1 MTKLN
6 KLVVI
11 ITIGLIA
18 TIVISRISCGKEYDE
33 ALDVLETSYNQEV
46 DLIEHADDKF
56 EVIKSSDVLD
66 LSNKIDSMYSKL
78 NNALSDNKL
87 NDDRLKRFNDIQLSV
102 LKKLDMDTTKPKLL
116 TPNEL
121 AKILFVVENIPDK
134 VTKEIES
141 RIASPLSRGLYPPK
155 LDEKYMYVPQISYDS
170 KGTNYLKDAKWQVQ
184 TLNFSY
190 SDDGRINL
198 IKLDGEQKQEGVKGI
213 IWGDDNKFTIYIVLE
228 TTNKSTRAYSK
239 TARMLNGELD
249 SNNNIIKYSDSF
261 VMLDKKNDKED
272 EYMDIGSSRIFKSY
286 NNGYVENVT
295 NKKLY
300 TYYIDFLGYR
310 IKTYKNI
317 TPRTASILKKRD
329 GIELSR

>member
-1 MTKLN
+1 MTKTN

-18 TIVISRISCGKEYDE
+18 TIIISRISCGKEYDE

-46 DLIEHADDKF
+46 DLIENADDKF
-56 EVIKSSDVLD
+56 EFIKSSDILD
-66 LSNKIDSMYSKL
+66 LSNKIDSIYNKL

-87 NDDRLKRFNDIQLSV
+87 NDERLKRFNDIQLSV
-102 LKKLDMDTTKPKLL
+102 LKKLDIDTTKPKLL

-134 VTKEIES
+134 VIKEIES
-141 RIASPLSRGLYPPK
+141 RIASPLSRGLYPPT
-155 LDEKYMYVPQISYDS
+155 LDEKYMYVPQISYNS
-170 KGTNYLKDAKWQVQ
+170 KGTNSLKDAKWQVR

-190 SDDGRINL
+190 LDDGRINL
-198 IKLDGEQKQEGVKGI
+198 IELDGEDKHEGVKGT
-213 IWGDDNKFTIYIVLE
+213 IWGYDNKFTIYIVLNYIDK
-228 TTNKSTRAYSK
+228 NKTGLKEA
-239 TARMLNGELD
+239 TLINGELD
-249 SNNNIIKYSDSF
+249 SNNNIINYSDSF
-261 VMLDKKNDKED
+261 VILEKYNDKERK
-272 EYMDIGSSRIFKSY
+272 YMNVGDLRIFKSY

-310 IKTYKNI
+310 LKTYKNI
-317 TPRTASILKKRD
+317 TPRAASILKKRD